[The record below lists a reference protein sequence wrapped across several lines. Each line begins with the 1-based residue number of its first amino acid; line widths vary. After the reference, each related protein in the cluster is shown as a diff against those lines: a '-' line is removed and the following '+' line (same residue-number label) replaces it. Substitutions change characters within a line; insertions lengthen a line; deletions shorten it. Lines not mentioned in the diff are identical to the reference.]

1 MAQMDLKKYQ
11 PYIIIGIIILFALL
25 TLWTRG
31 IPSEGLVTA
40 EGVDML
46 GNDPWYKVR
55 QVEQTVANYPGYAWF
70 DAMTLYPTG
79 DVIYWGPLFVQIAA
93 ALCLLTGAA
102 TRPEIMMVACWVPPL
117 MATAM
122 VPVTYLLA
130 RKIADWKTGLIA
142 AGLIAVIGSNYAYRS
157 LFGFV
162 DHHIAETLF
171 STIFVL
177 AYIVALLATRDR
189 PFSFADRSSLTLDT
203 LKIPVLASA
212 LAGIAYLLG
221 YFNMPTMI
229 LFALIVTAF
238 TLLQFIIDFFKD
250 RPCDYLVLVNAV
262 VFGVVIVGTAAFGFP
277 HPGLDLS
284 RYTVGHVIVY
294 AALIAGTL
302 ALYGLAVLLKD
313 RPKYY
318 YPAALAAVAALA
330 VAILYVA
337 LPEIY
342 GLLVASLISFF
353 GEAAIT
359 TTVQEARAWS
369 FAAAWA
375 TFHWGLILAAGGAA
389 ALLWLNRE
397 RVNPAHIFV
406 LVWTAIILAST
417 AAHVR
422 YEYYLAAN
430 IALLA
435 AVFAGAVIDATW
447 KDVARLLGR
456 GSDSKAS
463 PAPNVTEREE
473 TPAKK
478 GRKGGKAPE
487 PRKAKAPRRD
497 QPDYFKIG
505 AFAAVV
511 LVTLIFAGTSLMGN
525 IALANG
531 AKYSGMNSEWRGAL
545 EWMGENTPD
554 PGVDYYAIYDKE
566 TFTYPEES
574 YGVMSWWDY
583 GHWITFVA
591 KRIPNN
597 NPFQH
602 GVSGPNGS
610 AVYLTS
616 TDEAAAN
623 RVLDNI
629 GTRYVITDI
638 EVDTGKFHAPATWAA
653 PDVGQEP
660 FQPYF
665 LVPVNAGSSE
675 YQAMPFN
682 TQDYYLTMISR
693 LHNFDG
699 SMTDPTGQV
708 LYAEYRDAASAN
720 TSLPVITRTQQMN
733 ATEAVAAVEAYN
745 RNAPAGSHATL
756 LGMYYQF
763 QGDSILHPLERV
775 PALQHYRLVHETD
788 QNVYGNVGEGG
799 PDLKYVKIFE
809 YVPGATIRGDGVIEV
824 PIVTNTGR
832 EFTYRQESVN
842 GTFVVPYAT
851 SGWSGEVKATGQ
863 YRIAGTGQAFDV
875 TEEDIQ
881 QGRTIN

>member
-40 EGVDML
+40 EGVNLL

-70 DAMTLYPTG
+70 EAMTLYPTG

-102 TRPEIMMVACWVPPL
+102 TRPEIMVVASWVPPL
-117 MATAM
+117 MAAAM

-171 STIFVL
+171 STIFAL
-177 AYIVALLATRDR
+177 AYVAALLATRDR
-189 PFSFADRSSLTLDT
+189 PFSFADRSSLKTET

-238 TLLQFIIDFFKD
+238 TLVQFLIDFFKD
-250 RPCDYLVLVNAV
+250 RPSDYLVLVNVV
-262 VFGVVIVGTAAFGFP
+262 VFGVVIVGAAAFGFP

-302 ALYGLAVLLKD
+302 ALYALSVFLKG

-330 VAILYVA
+330 VAVLYIA
-337 LPEIY
+337 LPEVY
-342 GLLVASLISFF
+342 SLLIASLISFF
-353 GEAAIT
+353 GEAAVT

-389 ALLWLNRE
+389 VLLWQNRE
-397 RVNPAHIFV
+397 RVNPAHVFV
-406 LVWTAIILAST
+406 LIWTAIILAST

-447 KDVARLLGR
+447 KDVARLLGG
-456 GSDSKAS
+456 GSGGRAS
-463 PAPNVTEREE
+463 SAPEIAESQE
-473 TPAKK
+473 TPKK
-478 GRKGGKAPE
+478 GKKGGKAPE
-487 PRKAKAPRRD
+487 TRKAKAPRRD
-497 QPDYFKIG
+497 QPDYFKVG
-505 AFAAVV
+505 ALAAVV
-511 LVTLIFAGTSLMGN
+511 VVTLIFAGTSLMGN

-531 AKYSGMNSEWRGAL
+531 AKYSGMNQEWMGAL

-638 EVDTGKFHAPATWAA
+638 EVDTGKFHAPVTWA
-653 PDVGQEP
+653 DVGQER
-660 FQPYF
+660 FQPYY
-665 LVPVNAGSSE
+665 LVPVSAGSSE
-675 YQAMPFN
+675 YQAVPFN
-682 TQDYYLTMISR
+682 TQEYYLTMISR

-708 LYAEYRDAASAN
+708 IYAEYRDAASAN
-720 TSLPVITRTQQMN
+720 TSLPVITRTEQMN
-733 ATEAVAAVEAYN
+733 ATEAAAAVEAYT

-775 PALQHYRLVHETD
+775 PALQHYRLVHETPG
-788 QNVYGNVGEGG
+788 NVYGNVGEGG

-842 GTFVVPYAT
+842 GTFTVPYAT

-875 TEEDIQ
+875 TEEDIL
-881 QGRTIN
+881 QGRAIN

>member
-40 EGVDML
+40 EGVNLL

-55 QVEQTVANYPGYAWF
+55 QVEQTVANFPGYAWF
-70 DAMTLYPTG
+70 EAMTLYPTG
-79 DVIYWGPLFVQIAA
+79 DNIHWGPLFAQIIAT
-93 ALCLLTGAA
+93 LCLLTGAS
-102 TRPEIMMVACWVPPL
+102 TRPEIMVVASWVPPL
-117 MATAM
+117 MAVAM

-177 AYIVALLATRDR
+177 AYVAALLAARDR
-189 PFSFADRSSLTLDT
+189 SFSPKNFET
-203 LKIPVLASA
+203 LKIPVITAA

-229 LFALIVTAF
+229 LFALIVAAF
-238 TLLQFIIDFFKD
+238 TLVQFILDFFEG
-250 RPCDYLVLVNAV
+250 RSSEYLVLINAV
-262 VFGVVIVGTAAFGFP
+262 VFGVVIIGAAAFGFP
-277 HPGLDLS
+277 HSGFSLVF
-284 RYTVGHVIVY
+284 YTVGHAVAY

-302 ALYGLAVLLKD
+302 VLYALSVFLKD
-313 RPKYY
+313 RPKCYF
-318 YPAALAAVAALA
+318 PAALAAVAALA
-330 VAILYVA
+330 VAVLYIA

-342 GLLVASLISFF
+342 DLLIANLLSFF
-353 GEAAIT
+353 GTGATT

-369 FAAAWA
+369 FDAAWA
-375 TFHWGLILAAGGAA
+375 TFHWGLVLTAGGAA
-389 ALLWLNRE
+389 ALLWQNRE
-397 RVNPAHIFV
+397 RVNPAHVFV
-406 LVWTAIILAST
+406 LIWTAIILAST

-447 KDVARLLGR
+447 RDVAHFLGR
-456 GSDSKAS
+456 GSGSRAS
-463 PAPNVTEREE
+463 SVPEVTDKQE
-473 TPAKK
+473 TSAKK
-478 GRKGGKAPE
+478 GKKGGKAPDV
-487 PRKAKAPRRD
+487 RKAKTPRRD
-497 QPDYFKIG
+497 QPDYLKIG
-505 AFAAVV
+505 ALALVAG
-511 LVTLIFAGTSLMGN
+511 VTLIFAGTSLLGN
-525 IALANG
+525 IALATS
-531 AKYSGMNSEWRGAL
+531 AKYAGMDSQWMEAL

-554 PGVDYYAIYDKE
+554 PGVDYYAIYDPN

-574 YGVMSWWDY
+574 YGVMSWWDF
-583 GHWITFVA
+583 GHWITFIA

-610 AVYLTS
+610 AVYLVS

-623 RVLDNI
+623 RILDTI

-638 EVDTGKFHAPATWAA
+638 EVDTGKFHAPVTWA
-653 PDVGQEP
+653 DVGQER

-665 LVPVNAGSSE
+665 LLPVSAGSSE
-675 YQAMPFN
+675 YQAVPFN
-682 TQDYYLTMISR
+682 TQEYYLTMISR

-699 SMTDPTGQV
+699 SMTDPTSQV
-708 LYAEYRDAASAN
+708 IYAEYRDAGTAN

-733 ATEAVAAVEAYN
+733 ATEAAAAVEAYN

-763 QGDSILHPLERV
+763 RGDSILQPLERV
-775 PALQHYRLVHETD
+775 PALQHYRLVHETP
-788 QNVYGNVGEGG
+788 QNVYGNVGEDG
-799 PDLKYVKIFE
+799 PDLKAVKIFE
-809 YVPGATIRGDGVIEV
+809 YVPGAHIKGEGIIEV

-832 EFTYRQESVN
+832 MFTYRQESVN
-842 GTFVVPYAT
+842 GTFIVPYAT

-863 YRIAGTGQAFDV
+863 YRIAGTGQTFDV
-875 TEEDIQ
+875 TEEDIL
-881 QGRTIN
+881 QGHTIN

>member
-40 EGVDML
+40 EGVNLL
-46 GNDPWYKVR
+46 GNDPWYSLR
-55 QVEQTVANYPGYAWF
+55 QVEQSVANFPGYAWF
-70 DAMTLYPTG
+70 DAMTLYPSG
-79 DVIYWGPLFVQIAA
+79 DVVYWGPLFVQIAA
-93 ALCLLTGAA
+93 ALCVLTGAA
-102 TRPEIMMVACWVPPL
+102 TRPEIMLVASWVPPL
-117 MATAM
+117 MAVAM
-122 VPVTYLLA
+122 VPVIYLLA

-177 AYIVALLATRDR
+177 AYVTALLAARDR
-189 PFSFADRSSLTLDT
+189 PLSPKNVET
-203 LKIPVLASA
+203 LKIPVITAA
-212 LAGIAYLLG
+212 LAGVAYLLG
-221 YFNMPTMI
+221 FFNMPTMV
-229 LFALIVTAF
+229 LFALIVVAF
-238 TLLQFIIDFFKD
+238 TLVQFILDFFQE
-250 RPCDYLVLVNAV
+250 RSSEYLVLVNAV
-262 VFGVVIVGTAAFGFP
+262 VFGVVIIGAAAFGFP
-277 HPGLDLS
+277 HSGLGLS
-284 RYTVGHVIVY
+284 LYSVGHVIAY
-294 AALIAGTL
+294 AGLIAGTL
-302 ALYGLAVLLKD
+302 ALYGLSVFLKD

-330 VAILYVA
+330 VAVLYIA

-342 GLLVASLISFF
+342 GLLISSLVAFF

-375 TFHWGLILAAGGAA
+375 TFHWGLVLSAGGAA
-389 ALLWLNRE
+389 TLVWLNRQ
-397 RVNPAHIFV
+397 RVNPAHVFV
-406 LVWTAIILAST
+406 LIWSAIILAST

-435 AVFAGAVIDATW
+435 AVFAGAVINATW
-447 KDVARLLGR
+447 KDIARLLGR
-456 GSDSKAS
+456 ESGSKAT
-463 PAPNVTEREE
+463 PAPEAAEKQE
-473 TPAKK
+473 MPKK
-478 GRKGGKAPE
+478 GKKGGKAPDT
-487 PRKAKAPRRD
+487 RKAKATRRD
-497 QPDYFKIG
+497 QPDYLKVG
-505 AFAAVV
+505 ALAVV
-511 LVTLIFAGTSLMGN
+511 VVVTLIFAGTSLMGN
-525 IALANG
+525 IALATG
-531 AKYSGMNSEWRGAL
+531 AKYSGMDSQWMEAL

-554 PGVDYYAIYDKE
+554 PGVDYYAIHDRN

-610 AVYLTS
+610 ATYLVS
-616 TDEAAAN
+616 TDEEAAN
-623 RVLDNI
+623 RILDNI

-638 EVDTGKFHAPATWAA
+638 QLDTSKFHAPATWADPA
-653 PDVGQEP
+653 VGQEP

-665 LVPVNAGSSE
+665 LLPVSAGSSE
-675 YQAMPFN
+675 YQAVPFN
-682 TQDYYLTMISR
+682 TQEYYLTMVSR

-699 SMTDPTGQV
+699 SMTDPTEASV
-708 LYAEYRDAASAN
+708 IYAEYLEPAAAN
-720 TSLPVITRTQQMN
+720 ASLPVITRTQQMN
-733 ATEAVAAVEAYN
+733 ATEGAAAVEAYN

-756 LGMYYQF
+756 LNMYYQF
-763 QGDSILHPLERV
+763 RGDSVLQPLERV
-775 PALQHYRLVHETD
+775 PALQHYRLVHETPG
-788 QNVYGNVGEGG
+788 NVFGNVGEDG
-799 PDLKYVKIFE
+799 PDLKHVKIFE
-809 YVPGATIRGDGVIEV
+809 YVPGATIQGDGIIEV
-824 PIVTNTGR
+824 PIVTNAGR

-863 YRIAGTGQAFDV
+863 YRIAGTGQTFDV